1 MKKQIL
7 SLAIIAMMFTACSM
21 KMPEILSFGSSDSYE
36 APLKEAN
43 VCQKIEKDSE
53 KLACYKK
60 IENTNSFAQL
70 RLGTY
75 YADKKDY
82 KNAVKYLNL
91 SKQNGNI
98 YANLPISF
106 LYYKGDG
113 VNKDINKS
121 FELLNES
128 SSVDPVAAYQLSRFY
143 LQGINTKVDVEKG
156 IELLDFAGQKGVRQA
171 QDMLS
176 NIYKSGLFDQ
186 PKDQVKYD
194 FWQTKLKNNIQDN
207 NHKIYVL

>member
-1 MKKQIL
+1 MKKEIL
-7 SLAIIAMMFTACSM
+7 ASVLTATIFTACSM
-21 KMPEILSFGSSDSYE
+21 KMPEVLSFSSSDNYE
-36 APLKEAN
+36 VALKEAN
-43 VCQKIEKDSE
+43 VCQKIEKDNE

-75 YADKKDY
+75 NADKKDF
-82 KNAVKYLNL
+82 KSAMKYLNL
-91 SKQNGNI
+91 AKQNGNI

-128 SSVDPVAAYQLSRFY
+128 SSVDPIAAYQLSRFY
-143 LQGINTKVDVEKG
+143 LQGINTKVDIEKG
-156 IELLDFAGQKGVRQA
+156 IKLLDFAGQKGVRQA
-171 QDMLS
+171 QEMLA

-186 PKDQVKYD
+186 QKDQVKSD
-194 FWQTKLKNNIQDN
+194 FWQKKLKNNVEDN

>member
-1 MKKQIL
+1 MRNYIL
-7 SLAIIAMMFTACSM
+7 LPIFTIFLFSACSF
-21 KMPEILSFGSSDSYE
+21 KMPEFLTFSDINYDE
-36 APLKEAN
+36 LLKEAN
-43 VCQKIEKDSE
+43 ICQDLDTQKE
-53 KLACYKK
+53 KLDCYKK
-60 IENTNSFAQL
+60 IENSNSFAQI

-75 YADKKDY
+75 YSTKNDY
-82 KNAVKYLNL
+82 KESLKYLNMADENKNL
-91 SKQNGNI
+91 
-98 YANLPISF
+98 YAKLPLAL
-106 LYYKGDG
+106 LYYKGEG
-113 VNKDINKS
+113 VKKDINKS

-176 NIYKSGLFDQ
+176 NIYKTGLFEQ
-186 PKDQVKYD
+186 PKDQVKYE
-194 FWQTKLKNNIQDN
+194 FWQKKLKNNIEDN